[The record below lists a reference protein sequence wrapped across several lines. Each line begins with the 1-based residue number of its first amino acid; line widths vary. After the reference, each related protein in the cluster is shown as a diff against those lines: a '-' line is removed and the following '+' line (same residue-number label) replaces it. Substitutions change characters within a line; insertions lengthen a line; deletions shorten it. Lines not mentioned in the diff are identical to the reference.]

1 MFLKIVLWAIGL
13 YFLYKFI
20 YGFVLPVYRT
30 TRNVRRQFRDVQSK
44 MNEQFRAQQ
53 QQQEQYHQQQEKA
66 TRNKNVVGDYI
77 EFEEIK
83 K

>member
-1 MFLKIVLWAIGL
+1 MFLKIVLWGIGL

-30 TRNVRRQFRDVQSK
+30 TRTVRRQFRDVQSK

-53 QQQEQYHQQQEKA
+53 QQQEQSRQQQEQASRSKQ
-66 TRNKNVVGDYI
+66 VVGDYI
-77 EFEEIK
+77 EFEEVK